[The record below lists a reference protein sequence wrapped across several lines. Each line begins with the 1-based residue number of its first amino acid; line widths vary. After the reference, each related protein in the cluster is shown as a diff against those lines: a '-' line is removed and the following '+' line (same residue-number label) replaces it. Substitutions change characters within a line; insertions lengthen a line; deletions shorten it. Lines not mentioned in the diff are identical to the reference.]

1 MIAVGRQDND
11 HEHRSNR
18 FGEHGL
24 HDVTE
29 PAVAQYQKGRTRL
42 GAEPETIAMVLLVE
56 PNEQL
61 ASRLLASLDG
71 VASVHRC
78 VGFNEARDWLR
89 ITQPDLLVSNLRL
102 GEFNGLQLVY
112 CAASAATPIPAI
124 VYTNTHDRDFA
135 REIQRAGAFYDTAD
149 CLAISLRSYLAAPLP
164 SRDRR
169 DPQRLDGLGH
179 ATRRRVT
186 DRPAEDSPRS
196 V

>member
-1 MIAVGRQDND
+1 M
-11 HEHRSNR
+11 
-18 FGEHGL
+18 
-24 HDVTE
+24 
-29 PAVAQYQKGRTRL
+29 
-42 GAEPETIAMVLLVE
+42 LLVDPDE
-56 PNEQL
+56 HL

-102 GEFNGLQLVY
+102 AEFNGLQLVY

-124 VYTNTHDRDFA
+124 VYTNTHDRDLA
-135 REIQRAGAFYDTAD
+135 REHSTRGRV
-149 CLAISLRSYLAAPLP
+149 LRHGGLSRDQSSFVPRRTLP
-164 SRDRR
+164 PRDRR

-186 DRPAEDSPRS
+186 DRPAEDSP